1 MHPFFRAATPLLL
14 AFVLAGCNEQ
24 TPRFTQAEAGEALS
38 AGDATV
44 TRFDH
49 NSFSLPSANLTPLR
63 RLDFSVGNSFFRNPW
78 VIAPS
83 STTARDGLGPLINTN
98 ACQNCHIK
106 DGRGR
111 PPQAEG
117 NVVSML
123 VRLSIPAGPE
133 HTEVLRQRGIVPFV
147 KIDRGLE
154 DEKDGVRLMK
164 PIPALETLLVRAKA
178 KGVFGTK
185 MRSLINEASTGA
197 IGAIVDQQFDIANR
211 ILDKGL
217 MPIVEPEVNL
227 KSKSRA
233 ECDTILLGAL
243 TKALDRQPIG
253 RRVMLKLSMPAAP
266 DLFAPLV
273 GHPSCARVLAL
284 SGGYSQE
291 EACDELAKNHA
302 LVASFSR
309 ALLQDLRAGMDDEE
323 FDRVLAEAIERI
335 YRASTVKTAINPV

>member
-1 MHPFFRAATPLLL
+1 MHDPVLMAQIIGGAGFVAALDQSGGSTPTAL
-14 AFVLAGCNEQ
+14 ANYGISAHDYS
-24 TPRFTQAEAGEALS
+24 GEEKMFALIHKMRS
-38 AGDATV
+38 
-44 TRFDH
+44 
-49 NSFSLPSANLTPLR
+49 
-63 RLDFSVGNSFFRNPW
+63 RL
-78 VIAPS
+78 ITAPS
-83 STTARDGLGPLINTN
+83 F
-98 ACQNCHIK
+98 
-106 DGRGR
+106 DGRKILG
-111 PPQAEG
+111 AILFEKTMDG
-117 NVVSML
+117 
-123 VRLSIPAGPE
+123 
-133 HTEVLRQRGIVPFV
+133 EVDGTPVPDLLRQRGIVPFV

>member
-1 MHPFFRAATPLLL
+1 MHDPVLMAQIIGGAGFVAALDQSGGSTPTALTNYGIS
-14 AFVLAGCNEQ
+14 AHDYS
-24 TPRFTQAEAGEALS
+24 GEEEMFALIHQMRS
-38 AGDATV
+38 
-44 TRFDH
+44 
-49 NSFSLPSANLTPLR
+49 
-63 RLDFSVGNSFFRNPW
+63 RLMT
-78 VIAPS
+78 APS
-83 STTARDGLGPLINTN
+83 F
-98 ACQNCHIK
+98 
-106 DGRGR
+106 DGRKILG
-111 PPQAEG
+111 AILFEKTMDG
-117 NVVSML
+117 
-123 VRLSIPAGPE
+123 
-133 HTEVLRQRGIVPFV
+133 EVDGTPVPDLLRQRGIVPFV

-164 PIPALETLLVRAKA
+164 PIPGLETLLDRAKA
-178 KGVFGTK
+178 KGIFGTK
-185 MRSLINEASTGA
+185 MRSLINAASAGA
-197 IGAIVDQQFDIANR
+197 IGAIVDQQFGIANH

-243 TKALDRQPIG
+243 MKALDKQPIG

-323 FDRVLAEAIERI
+323 FNRVLAEAIERI
-335 YRASTVKTAINPV
+335 YRASTVKTANNPV